1 MKKGNLGF
9 GILCI
14 CYLLFFVTMGVYTPY
29 LNVYYE
35 RVGLSGSQ
43 MGMIHSCG
51 YIAAMLFSPLWGAIT
66 DKTHKY
72 KAMASFL
79 ILATG
84 ITGLIWQQQTEFL
97 WIFVASL
104 FLSVFRSNIGNVLD
118 AFCVEYSKQNKKEFS
133 LIRSMGSLGY
143 LAGSFVVGNLM
154 FEIFHI
160 QGPYMQVLFGIALLF
175 VALMLFVK
183 EPNFSSEVKED
194 HNLKSNLK
202 ELLHNK
208 DYIFILFVSF
218 FTMMILDSTNNYIGN
233 HLVMT
238 MNLEDSAI
246 GLVTCAMVLPEVFI
260 VMNFHHLIRKYGTK
274 KTYLFAIVTQVI
286 RCVIYTLTS
295 NMYVFM
301 AASVVHGFMVG
312 CGTVCI
318 VSYIHKKVPTYMLA
332 TAMTIYGGFT
342 VVGYALQSQLFG
354 IIYQMFGSHM
364 IFITTVVF
372 TMIAFFMVLKTK
384 RFDD

>member
-9 GILCI
+9 TILCI
-14 CYLLFFVTMGVYTPY
+14 CYLLFFLTMGVYTPY
-29 LNVYYE
+29 LNLYYE
-35 RVGLSGSQ
+35 RVGLTGSQ
-43 MGMIHSCG
+43 MGTISSAG

-84 ITGLIWQQQTEFL
+84 ITGLIWQRQTEFL

-118 AFCVEYSKQNKKEFS
+118 ALCVEYSKQNNKEFS

-143 LAGSFVVGNLM
+143 LAGSFIVGNFM
-154 FEIFHI
+154 FEFFHI

-175 VALMLFVK
+175 VCLMLFVK
-183 EPNFSSEVKED
+183 EPEFSNEVSKD
-194 HNLKSNLK
+194 HNLKSNMK
-202 ELLHNK
+202 ELLHNH
-208 DYIFILFVSF
+208 DYIFILFLSF
-218 FTMMILDSTNNYIGN
+218 FSMMILDSTNNYIGN
-233 HLVMT
+233 HLIMT
-238 MNLEDSAI
+238 MGLEDNAI
-246 GLVTCAMVLPEVFI
+246 GIVTCAMVLPEIFI
-260 VMNFHHLIRKYGTK
+260 IMNFHKLIKKFGTR
-274 KTYLFAIVTQVI
+274 KTYLIAIVTQII
-286 RCVIYTLTS
+286 RCAIYTTTS
-295 NMYVFM
+295 NLYVFM
-301 AASVVHGFMVG
+301 LASVVHGFMVG
-312 CGTVCI
+312 SGTVCI

-354 IIYQMFGSHM
+354 IIYQLFGSHM
-364 IFITTVVF
+364 IFITTIIF
-372 TMIAFFMVLKTK
+372 TVIALFMVLRTK

>member
-1 MKKGNLGF
+1 MKKGNFGF

-35 RVGLSGSQ
+35 RVGLNGSQ

-143 LAGSFVVGNLM
+143 LVGSFVVGNLM

-175 VALMLFVK
+175 VVLMLFVK
-183 EPNFSSEVKED
+183 EPDFSNEVKED

-202 ELLHNK
+202 ELLYNR

-233 HLVMT
+233 HLIMT
-238 MNLEDSAI
+238 MKLEDSAI

-260 VMNFHHLIRKYGTK
+260 VMNFHHLIRKFGTK
-274 KTYLFAIVTQVI
+274 KTYLFAIVTQII
-286 RCVIYTLTS
+286 RCVIYTLAS
-295 NMYVFM
+295 NIYVFM

-332 TAMTIYGGFT
+332 TAMTVYGGFT

-372 TMIAFFMVLKTK
+372 TTIAFFMVLKTK